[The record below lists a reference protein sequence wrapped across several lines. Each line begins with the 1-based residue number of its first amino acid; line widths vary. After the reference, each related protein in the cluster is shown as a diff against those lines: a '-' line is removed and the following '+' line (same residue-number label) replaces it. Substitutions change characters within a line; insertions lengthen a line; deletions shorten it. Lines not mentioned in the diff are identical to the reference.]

1 MCVYDVCASS
11 QAWHAYYKSEL
22 REVARRCEHR
32 SGFPGFK
39 HVFFVSA
46 LEDVGVDDL
55 KVSNAAAACNV
66 RNTCLTSVKLPCCH
80 EYLFDV

>member
-1 MCVYDVCASS
+1 MSA

>member
-1 MCVYDVCASS
+1 MSKKNFTKIVHFGWRGGKNRIVSA

-55 KVSNAAAACNV
+55 NVSNAQLRV
-66 RNTCLTSVKLPCCH
+66 
-80 EYLFDV
+80 